1 MPKSRP
7 VALITGASA
16 GIGRAFAEALA
27 DRGYDLVVVARD
39 AARLE
44 ELGEMLKTK
53 HSTSVEVLPADL
65 TADEGLM
72 LVEDRLKREDAPIDL
87 LVNNAGFGTAGRFH
101 EISIDKEI
109 RMVDLNISALV
120 RLTHAALDRMVARGC
135 GGIINVSSVAAF
147 QPAPGNATYSA
158 TKAFVS
164 SFTQAVHEEVRARGV
179 RIMAV
184 NPGFTRTEFQQR
196 AGMEAEKV
204 PGFMWQQPEDVVAVA
219 LKAFD
224 NRRAVIIP
232 GIINKMTATF
242 SSVAPGVVTRKI
254 AGRIMKDPGAAR
266 LPRK

>member
-1 MPKSRP
+1 MSKSRP

-16 GIGRAFAEALA
+16 GIGRAFAEGLA
-27 DRGYDLVVVARD
+27 ERGYDLVVVARD
-39 AARLE
+39 TARLE
-44 ELGEMLKTK
+44 ELGNTLKTK
-53 HSTSVEVLPADL
+53 HSISVEVLSADL
-65 TADEGLM
+65 TTDEGLG
-72 LVEDRLKREDAPIDL
+72 LVEARLTTEDAPIDL

-101 EISIDKEI
+101 EIAIDKEI
-109 RMVDLNISALV
+109 RMIDLNISALV
-120 RLTHAALDRMVARGC
+120 RLTHAALAPMVQRGS

-164 SFTQAVHEEVRARGV
+164 SFTQAVHEEVRASGV
-179 RIMAV
+179 RITAV

-204 PGFMWQQPEDVVAVA
+204 PGFMWQQPEAVVTAA

-224 NRRAVIIP
+224 HRRAVIVP

-242 SSVAPGVVTRKI
+242 SSIAPGVVTRKI
-254 AGRIMKDPGAAR
+254 AGRIMKDSSATR
-266 LPRK
+266 